1 MRQDEAEI
9 RDIAKRAGLN
19 ETGGGDSWLSQYVDV
34 QRVAKITRM
43 HLPPEAWD
51 LYQTQDGW
59 QKVGG
64 ELSNTFAKLVNKGL
78 PRREVMNGMLHHMDK
93 YAEFGASDSE
103 PTHTLEDLL
112 ALVFGPSTNEG
123 Y

>member
-34 QRVAKITRM
+34 QHVAKVTRM
-43 HLPPEAWD
+43 HLPPEAWQ
-51 LYQTQDGW
+51 LYESQSGW
-59 QKVGG
+59 KRVGG
-64 ELSNTFAKLVNKGL
+64 VLSNTFAKLVNKGL
-78 PRREVMNGMLHHMDK
+78 SREEVSKGMNHIMDK
-93 YAEFGASDSE
+93 YSEFGASDTE
-103 PTHTLEDLL
+103 PRYTLQDLL
-112 ALVFGPSTNEG
+112 TLVFGPSDQD